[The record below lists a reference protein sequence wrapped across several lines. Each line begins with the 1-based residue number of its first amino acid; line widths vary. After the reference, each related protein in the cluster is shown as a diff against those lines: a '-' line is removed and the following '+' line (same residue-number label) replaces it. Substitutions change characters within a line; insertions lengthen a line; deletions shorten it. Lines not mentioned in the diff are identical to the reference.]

1 MMFQKKILEIYN
13 KQFYLKKEGKKRI
26 YEIFFLVG
34 IIKKNCGG
42 GVPGIGFFFSDACL
56 AWTTWKFANGNKVDY
71 CMGPI
76 TKLRK
81 INYI

>member
-56 AWTTWKFANGNKVDY
+56 A
-71 CMGPI
+71 
-76 TKLRK
+76 
-81 INYI
+81 